1 MKQSTIHVILKILM
15 VTILLVPTI
24 IYSQIYLN
32 RIYTV
37 SDGLANPI
45 INDITQDK
53 TGRMWFATFMG
64 VTCYDGTT
72 WKNYSAS
79 DGLPFQIYTK
89 IRADRQGK
97 IWVFTKYLGDG
108 IYFFDTK
115 SQSWNHLEKPPH
127 IGKQRIAVTSLAVM
141 EQPGP
146 RQGIYLGIGTREQ
159 GFYIYTKQGWIQA
172 GKGQGRNSI
181 LGVDHDNHLFYVVTE
196 STGSTESSVFVINPE
211 RPHHWIRKDFKAPSL
226 PIYSLTIEKLPSLE
240 KTSAFVSEPRIWLTG
255 KKWAGY
261 YFQDHFHL
269 LYQGDFPQYYKENHY
284 IKIITQPDQFGGL
297 WIANR
302 RIILNLDKTGQ
313 IKIIGM
319 PEDLTAVGANSLFY
333 DRESNFWIATYRG
346 VVKITSFRFEN
357 YRRKHGLYD
366 DEVSAIA
373 GFDDG
378 GIVFGHNGGF
388 TFFVNNQFHTYK
400 IPGSDRKNVADSR
413 VLDMCTDREGN
424 IWAAASRSG
433 IVKISPTKQMKW
445 CRVEINGKTNQ
456 DDTIFTA
463 VLCDSRGNIWACGD
477 HYVFQWEKNRF
488 VTREADIKTTTYT
501 RRLFEGKENEIYITT
516 RDEGLL
522 RLKNNKIKRFS
533 YPENEAVKS
542 VYAVF
547 PAKNDKLLV
556 GTEAGLFTLENDKL
570 VKFQHHNLQVDDPVY
585 FIIEDRDGYLWFGL
599 NNGVI
604 KWDGGN
610 GADTTKGDRVRH
622 YTRGDGLAGNE
633 ANRAAGFVDQN
644 GRPWIGTEN
653 GVSCYYKEKDRM
665 CKIPPLLELLY
676 LQVPRQTHQY
686 PLNRHHSFE
695 HDLDDLVF
703 HFRGISFIDETAVK
717 YDFKLEGIDRQWITN
732 YQSPD
737 NQIRY
742 FNVPPGTYRFH
753 MQAINSLG
761 TKSPIIS
768 SAFITIKKPFFET
781 WWFYS
786 ILIVMIVLLI
796 LFIANFISKRRYAA
810 HLEEQI
816 SERTKQLEASEK
828 ELRNIFDSAHDA
840 IIIME
845 PYNEIVY
852 DVNDRACEIYG
863 YSRREFIGIS
873 LADISNDVDLGKERI
888 KKTIQQGDYLN
899 FETVQYRKD
908 GSKMFLE
915 VNASVINYRGKLAI
929 LSINRDVTQRK
940 HAERL
945 IKKSLKEKEVLLKE
959 VHHRV
964 KNNLQVISS
973 LLDLQ
978 ADALGD
984 RQINKAIQDSK
995 DRIHSMALVHEN
1007 LYRFGDLARIDGI
1020 QYIHKMVEYLFD
1032 TYGDLAENITSRIKI
1047 EMPSLELNMET
1058 AVPIGLILTELL
1070 SNALKH
1076 AFPSEEKGEILIALR
1091 PGITGMLSLVVRD
1104 NGVGLPAD
1112 IDPRESQSLGL
1123 QLVRLLTRQVKGTI
1137 EIKKDKGTAVT
1148 VTFPYKASSSRDS
1161 KEKPTKKK
1169 RTSEMR

>member
-1 MKQSTIHVILKILM
+1 MKQSTIPVIIKNLV
-15 VTILLVPTI
+15 VTIFLVPTI
-24 IYSQIYLN
+24 VYSQIYLN
-32 RIYTV
+32 RGYTV
-37 SDGLANPI
+37 NDGLASPI

-53 TGRMWFATFMG
+53 AGRMWFATSIG

-72 WKNYSAS
+72 WKNYSPS

-89 IRADRQGK
+89 IRADSRGK
-97 IWVFTKYLGDG
+97 IWVVTKYLEDG
-108 IYFFDTK
+108 IYSFDTK
-115 SQSWNHLEKPPH
+115 SQSWNHLEKPPD
-127 IGKQRIAVTSLAVM
+127 IGKRRIAVTSLAMM
-141 EQPGP
+141 ETPAP
-146 RQGIYLGIGTREQ
+146 HPEIYLGIGTRQQ
-159 GFYIYTKQGWIQA
+159 GFYIYTKQGWTKPGKEQA
-172 GKGQGRNSI
+172 RKSI
-181 LGVDHDNHLFYVVTE
+181 LEVDHDNHLFYVVTE
-196 STGSTESSVFVINPE
+196 SSSSAASGVFVINPR
-211 RPHHWIRKDFKAPSL
+211 RPHHWVRKDFKTPFL
-226 PIYSLTIEKLPSLE
+226 PICSLTIEKLPSLE
-240 KTSAFVSEPRIWLTG
+240 KASAFAPEPRIWLTG
-255 KKWAGY
+255 TKWAGY
-261 YFQDHFHL
+261 YFRDHFHL
-269 LYQGDFPQYYKENHY
+269 LYQGDFPQFYEDNRY
-284 IKIITQPDQFGGL
+284 IMIITQPDQFGGL

-302 RIILNLDKTGQ
+302 RVILNLDKTGQ

-333 DRESNFWIATYRG
+333 DRESNFWIATHRG
-346 VVKITSFRFEN
+346 LVKITSFRFEN

-373 GFDDG
+373 GFNDG
-378 GIVFGHNGGF
+378 GIVFGHNCGF
-388 TFFVNNQFHTYK
+388 TFFIHNQFYTSK
-400 IPGSDRKNVADSR
+400 IPGSDSKNVADSR
-413 VLDMCTDREGN
+413 VLDMCTDQEGN

-445 CRVEINGKTNQ
+445 CRVEINGKTNR
-456 DDTIFTA
+456 DDTIFTT
-463 VLCDSRGNIWACGD
+463 VLCDSRGNMWACGD
-477 HYVFQWEKNRF
+477 HHVLQWEKNRF
-488 VTREADIKTTTYT
+488 VTREADIKPTTYT
-501 RRLFEGKENEIYITT
+501 RRLFEGKENDIYIAT

-522 RLKNNKIKRFS
+522 RLKNNKIKRFQ

-542 VYAVF
+542 VYSVF
-547 PAKNDKLLV
+547 ADGNDRLLV
-556 GTEAGLFTLENDKL
+556 GTEAGLYTLENDKL
-570 VKFQHHNLQVDDPVY
+570 VKFHHQNFHVDDPVY
-585 FIIEDRDGYLWFGL
+585 FITQDRDGCLWFGL
-599 NNGVI
+599 NNGII
-604 KWDGGN
+604 KWHGGN
-610 GADTTKGDRVRH
+610 GADTAKGDQVRH

-653 GVSCYYKEKDRM
+653 GVSCYYKEKDRI

-686 PLNRHHSFE
+686 PLNRDHSFE

-717 YDFKLEGIDRQWITN
+717 YNFKLEGIDRRWNTN

-742 FNVPPGTYRFH
+742 FNVPPGKYRFH

-768 SAFITIKKPFFET
+768 SGSITIKKPFFQT

-786 ILIVMIVLLI
+786 ILIAAILLLI

-816 SERTKQLEASEK
+816 KERTKQLEESEK

-840 IIIME
+840 IIIMA

-863 YSRREFIGIS
+863 YSRREFIGKS

-908 GSKMFLE
+908 GSEMLLE
-915 VNASVINYRGKLAI
+915 INASVINYRGKLAI
-929 LSINRDVTQRK
+929 LSINRDITQRK
-940 HAERL
+940 HTEWQ
-945 IKKSLKEKEVLLKE
+945 IKKSLKEKTILLKE
-959 VHHRV
+959 IHHRV
-964 KNNLQVISS
+964 KNNLQFISS

-995 DRIHSMALVHEN
+995 NRIHSMALVHEN
-1007 LYRFGDLARIDGI
+1007 LYLFGDLARIDGV
-1020 QYIHKMVEYLFD
+1020 QYIHNLVEYLFD
-1032 TYGDLAENITSRIKI
+1032 AYGDFAGNIASRVEI
-1047 EMPSLELNMET
+1047 EMPSMELDMET
-1058 AVPIGLILTELL
+1058 AIPIGLILTELL
-1070 SNALKH
+1070 TNALKH
-1076 AFPSEEKGEILIALR
+1076 AFPSEEKGEIHIALH
-1091 PGITGMLSLVVRD
+1091 PGIPGMLTLEVRD

-1112 IDPRESQSLGL
+1112 INLQESKSLGM
-1123 QLVRLLTRQVKGTI
+1123 QLVHLLTRQVKGTI
-1137 EIKKDKGTAVT
+1137 ELKKNKGTT
-1148 VTFPYKASSSRDS
+1148 VIITFPYR
-1161 KEKPTKKK
+1161 EHQ
-1169 RTSEMR
+1169 